1 MHDIRQGQIGNCW
14 WMAACIAVAEYPGR
28 IEKVFLNQGASDSG
42 VYSLQLYALG
52 APITIT
58 VDDTLPTRDWGGG
71 NIDTLYAYIGPD
83 MSIWGAIM
91 EKAFA
96 KYHGNYARIVGGDVV
111 DGINTLN
118 NSPYERN
125 WHGYDSGS
133 PWDMIVEHDVQRGM
147 MAAGTPCTSG
157 SDDTTNDLGLVNCH
171 AYPVLGWHIL
181 SRNQQKLVKMR
192 NPWAV
197 ELYYGPYSDNA
208 SGQYELTQDD
218 RDELDHQDSNDGVF
232 FMRYEDYYAFTDYTS
247 VNYDVENG
255 DWSHDYQLTIE
266 DDFSGS
272 TTGSWSWCGS
282 PCSRYTG
289 TITNLSGVTNT
300 IHAGLHTWRNRSYG
314 KSAECDQNDYSTDSR
329 RHGIFQSGD
338 QYVYTSRKG
347 SRYPPPKVF
356 APGETVT
363 YTLELDL

>member
-1 MHDIRQGQIGNCW
+1 MDNTFPHNDAIYWQDDGAYYTDSSPADHANTANLIQWKRPSEISWLAGGYSLFGTDGVTMQDIQQGQIGNCW

-125 WHGYDSGS
+125 WHG
-133 PWDMIVEHDVQRGM
+133 
-147 MAAGTPCTSG
+147 
-157 SDDTTNDLGLVNCH
+157 
-171 AYPVLGWHIL
+171 
-181 SRNQQKLVKMR
+181 
-192 NPWAV
+192 
-197 ELYYGPYSDNA
+197 
-208 SGQYELTQDD
+208 
-218 RDELDHQDSNDGVF
+218 
-232 FMRYEDYYAFTDYTS
+232 
-247 VNYDVENG
+247 
-255 DWSHDYQLTIE
+255 
-266 DDFSGS
+266 
-272 TTGSWSWCGS
+272 
-282 PCSRYTG
+282 
-289 TITNLSGVTNT
+289 
-300 IHAGLHTWRNRSYG
+300 
-314 KSAECDQNDYSTDSR
+314 
-329 RHGIFQSGD
+329 
-338 QYVYTSRKG
+338 
-347 SRYPPPKVF
+347 
-356 APGETVT
+356 
-363 YTLELDL
+363 